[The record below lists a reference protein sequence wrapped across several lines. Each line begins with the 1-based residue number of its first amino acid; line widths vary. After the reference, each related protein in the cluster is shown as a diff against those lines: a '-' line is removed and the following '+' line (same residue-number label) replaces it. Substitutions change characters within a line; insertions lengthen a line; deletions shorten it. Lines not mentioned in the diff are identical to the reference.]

1 MTGKDYTVMAAA
13 ELNELQG
20 QISKLINKGFRI
32 RTQPLYCG
40 LTHLSTYNFIL
51 SIVISR

>member
-20 QISKLINKGFRI
+20 QILKLINKGCRI
-32 RTQPLYCG
+32 RTQLLHRG
-40 LTHLSTYNFIL
+40 LTHLPTYNVIL
-51 SIVISR
+51 SIIISL